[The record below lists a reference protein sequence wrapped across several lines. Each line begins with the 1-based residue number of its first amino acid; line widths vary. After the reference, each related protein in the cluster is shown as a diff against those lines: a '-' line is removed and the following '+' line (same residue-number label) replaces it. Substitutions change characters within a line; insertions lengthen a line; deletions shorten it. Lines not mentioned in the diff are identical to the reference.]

1 MKKILK
7 NLLIGVL
14 VLGAVAGL
22 AAFKLNDN
30 QAYAEQMLA
39 QDMIT
44 VKNTTPFQL
53 QDVTILYNSEKKTTS
68 EVIKAGESVTVEIP
82 QDTKPVVSVKIAG
95 KTQGGMKFTGSFTGL
110 VNNETCFLVYLDED
124 MTLGV
129 NSNIVNE

>member
-44 VKNTTPFQL
+44 VKIQL
-53 QDVTILYNSEKKTTS
+53 HFSCR
-68 EVIKAGESVTVEIP
+68 
-82 QDTKPVVSVKIAG
+82 
-95 KTQGGMKFTGSFTGL
+95 M
-110 VNNETCFLVYLDED
+110 
-124 MTLGV
+124 
-129 NSNIVNE
+129 